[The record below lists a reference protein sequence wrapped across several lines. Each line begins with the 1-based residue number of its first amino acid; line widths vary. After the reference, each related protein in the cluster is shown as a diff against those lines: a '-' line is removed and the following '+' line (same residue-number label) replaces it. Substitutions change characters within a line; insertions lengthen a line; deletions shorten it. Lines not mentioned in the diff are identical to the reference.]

1 MFSKIANKLRWLIFH
16 LLRREVCINK
26 IGITWTF
33 FFRSFCHFD
42 LVPLWDVD
50 FDFTQSN
57 HANVGTISGQLL
69 HRPFAFFFFSYLL
82 QHLDF
87 IFLFFFP
94 EQSFSQPPHELL
106 FASSRIVKS
115 EFMSS
120 STFHPQ
126 NGQAIHPT
134 FIVLWHCLH
143 RLIGLPTK
151 GSKLGHPKSFSIP

>member
-1 MFSKIANKLRWLIFH
+1 MFSKISDKLWWFIFH

-26 IGITWTF
+26 IGIAWTF
-33 FFRSFCHFD
+33 FFRRFCRFD
-42 LVPLWDVD
+42 LVSLWDID
-50 FDFTQSN
+50 FDSTHSN
-57 HANVGTISGQLL
+57 HANVWTISGQLL
-69 HRPFAFFFFSYLL
+69 HRPFALCLFSYLL

-94 EQSFSQPPHELL
+94 EQPLSQPPHELL

-134 FIVLWHCLH
+134 FIVLSHCLH
-143 RLIGLPTK
+143 RLIGLP
-151 GSKLGHPKSFSIP
+151 LMVLN